1 MTTAALS
8 LGYKSIQHKIK
19 NKIAFATHLKINW
32 KLFYF
37 MVVSLSLI
45 MLVSYIFMVNQLI
58 QGAYLI
64 KNYNKDIAGL
74 LKENKNFLANF
85 AEVDFLG
92 SVEYRAKEL
101 GFQKTTGVKYVEIL
115 QSSLAQAK

>member
-8 LGYKSIQHKIK
+8 LGYRAINHKIK
-19 NKIAFATHLKINW
+19 NKMTSAGVIKINW

-37 MVVSLSLI
+37 LALSLSLV

-58 QGAYLI
+58 QGAYVI
-64 KNYNKDIAGL
+64 KNYNKDIKVL
-74 LKENKNFLANF
+74 LAENTELLASF

-92 SVEYRAKEL
+92 SVQERAKAL
-101 GFQKTTGVKYVEIL
+101 SFQKTTGVKYLQIL
-115 QSSLAQAK
+115 QSPLAQAK